1 VGSIVSAALGASA
14 AGVVKESRT
23 VSKIVSLKK
32 GHFTHVP
39 DSVETCIYGSKCK
52 SLDERELPLPG
63 SRQISAKRD
72 GVGGKRKMYDKSPKV
87 FEKW

>member
-23 VSKIVSLKK
+23 VCKIVSLEK
-32 GHFTHVP
+32 GRVTHVP
-39 DSVETCIYGSKCK
+39 DSVETCIHGSKCK
-52 SLDERELPLPG
+52 SLDKSELPFLEASRYQQSAMALEEREKCIEK
-63 SRQISAKRD
+63 SS
-72 GVGGKRKMYDKSPKV
+72 KM